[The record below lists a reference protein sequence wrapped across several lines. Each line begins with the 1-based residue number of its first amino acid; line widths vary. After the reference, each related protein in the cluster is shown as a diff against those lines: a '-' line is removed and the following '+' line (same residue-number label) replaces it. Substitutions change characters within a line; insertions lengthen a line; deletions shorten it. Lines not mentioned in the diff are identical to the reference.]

1 MHVYYT
7 ISYTGTPCYLAPEVE
22 YTSKGLGG
30 TYGLPADCWSLGAVL
45 YVMLVARFP
54 EFEQVPETGKIVLR
68 LPPALWDNV
77 STNAK
82 ELIRSLMNS
91 NPAAR
96 LTVAGALQHPWLGE
110 YRVSTSELQHVAL
123 SCYTLGQGLQEEE
136 DRLAREE
143 MEQEQMM
150 NIQQQQQ
157 QDTNTYTYTTYRNQQ
172 QGILYLYY
180 TVHILYFIFC
190 ILLIFMLLLLYTT
203 HIY

>member
-1 MHVYYT
+1 
-7 ISYTGTPCYLAPEVE
+7 
-22 YTSKGLGG
+22 
-30 TYGLPADCWSLGAVL
+30 
-45 YVMLVARFP
+45 MLVARFP
-54 EFEQVPETGKIVLR
+54 EFEKEPETGKIVLR

-150 NIQQQQQ
+150 NIQQQQ
-157 QDTNTYTYTTYRNQQ
+157 DTYTNTNYQQQ

-180 TVHILYFIFC
+180 IYY
-190 ILLIFMLLLLYTT
+190 ILLIFTLLLLFIT
-203 HIY
+203 HIH

>member
-1 MHVYYT
+1 
-7 ISYTGTPCYLAPEVE
+7 
-22 YTSKGLGG
+22 
-30 TYGLPADCWSLGAVL
+30 
-45 YVMLVARFP
+45 MLVARFP

-150 NIQQQQQ
+150 NIQQQQ
-157 QDTNTYTYTTYRNQQ
+157 DTYTNYQQQQ
-172 QGILYLYY
+172 QGILCY
-180 TVHILYFIFC
+180 TILVHVLYFIY
-190 ILLIFMLLLLYTT
+190 YTT
-203 HIY
+203 YSTYN

>member
-1 MHVYYT
+1 
-7 ISYTGTPCYLAPEVE
+7 
-22 YTSKGLGG
+22 
-30 TYGLPADCWSLGAVL
+30 
-45 YVMLVARFP
+45 MLVARFP
-54 EFEQVPETGKIVLR
+54 EFEKEPETGKIVLR

-150 NIQQQQQ
+150 NTQQQDTTNAYQQQQQ
-157 QDTNTYTYTTYRNQQ
+157 GIQL
-172 QGILYLYY
+172 ILYIYLCLRYY
-180 TVHILYFIFC
+180 CLLSHIFTNHT
-190 ILLIFMLLLLYTT
+190 LLFFTSCQLQVQLPLLQVQW
-203 HIY
+203 